1 MKKIF
6 LVVVLLGGMGIAATH
21 HYADAQLL
29 PRIITQAFRPQ
40 YEQLLIQDWLKY
52 QNLIQQQEI
61 PRLNTEKIDLSS
73 SAGREKFKQNY
84 VKDAKLII
92 DANNQNIARIRQAT
106 FATESYRNIQSL
118 DMQTLTI
125 MNQLFQDN
133 VIDYYARHGDTQT
146 FLREPALKIETVSKY
161 QAQQAEIKVLEQL
174 RILAIKKD
182 RRLRHIDADLF
193 SDWLDYSILEHQ
205 LYPRDAEWDTFGNLQ
220 KLSQRT
226 GYDDVRELQA
236 YQALQPRTATFKKI
250 QQLNVQSI
258 QSNLQIFADFKQPT
272 NAQQALENIKAL
284 NKTMQQQDFKAGVEL
299 SNQLTAEQQRIN
311 KQMVLQLSQALL

>member
-6 LVVVLLGGMGIAATH
+6 LVVVLLGGMGIVATY

-29 PRIITQAFRPQ
+29 PRIITQTFRPQ

-52 QNLIQQQEI
+52 QNLIQQLEI

-84 VKDAKLII
+84 VKYAKLII

-161 QAQQAEIKVLEQL
+161 QAQQVEIKVLEQL

-193 SDWLDYSILEHQ
+193 SDWWDYSILEHQ
-205 LYPRDAEWDTFGNLQ
+205 LYPRDAEWDTLGNLQ

-311 KQMVLQLSQALL
+311 KQMVLQLIQALL